1 MPESITENDDQVK
14 GHPCIMPGWDN
25 KSSLITHNRP
35 VLQNFLKNTP

>member
-25 KSSLITHNRP
+25 KSSLTHNRP